1 MPSLVTDRGVVHYET
16 IGRGRPVVLLHCWL
30 GSWSNWRASMEALS
44 DRFRVHAL
52 DFWGFGESSSQ
63 SRYTISD
70 YVAMVETFMEHMG
83 IESAPVLGH
92 SMGGSVTLRMA
103 LEHPQRVTRVVIIG
117 SPVDGASLAFWLHI
131 AGRQPF
137 GWLAWNVPGFLPL
150 AMKIY
155 SPWIAKDHKHWY
167 KMFMDDINRSTMQAF
182 SYSIGSL
189 AKMDLRPRLGEFQ
202 MPVLGI
208 FGKGDNIVNPNQA
221 ELVDQMPHG
230 HSVIFE
236 DSRHYPM
243 LDESER
249 FYNTLL
255 EFLREPDSTSRTE

>member
-30 GSWSNWRASMEALS
+30 GSWNNWRASMEALS
-44 DRFRVHAL
+44 DKFRVHAL
-52 DFWGFGESSSQ
+52 DFWGFGESSTQ

-103 LEHPQRVTRVVIIG
+103 LDHPRRVKRLVIIG
-117 SPVDGASLAFWLHI
+117 SPVDGASLAFWLHV

-137 GWLAWNVPGFLPL
+137 GWLAWNVPFFLPV
-150 AMKIY
+150 AMKLY
-155 SPWIAKDHKHWY
+155 SPWIAKDHKRWY
-167 KMFMDDINRSTMQAF
+167 QMFMDDIDRSTMQAF

-189 AKMDLRPRLGEFQ
+189 AKMDLRPRLQEFR

-221 ELVDQMPHG
+221 QLVDQMPYG
-230 HSVIFE
+230 RSIIFE
-236 DSRHYPM
+236 ESRHYPM

-249 FYNTLL
+249 FYRTLL
-255 EFLREPDSTSRTE
+255 EFLQEPDSTDRAG